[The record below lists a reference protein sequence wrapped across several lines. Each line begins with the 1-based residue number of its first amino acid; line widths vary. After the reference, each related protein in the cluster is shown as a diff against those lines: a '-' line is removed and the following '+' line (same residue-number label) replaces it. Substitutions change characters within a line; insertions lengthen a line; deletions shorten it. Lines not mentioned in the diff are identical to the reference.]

1 MNLADYDIIIA
12 GSGFYG
18 LTIAERAAADEGA
31 RVLVVDKRSHMGGN
45 SYSEVDT
52 ETGIEVHTYGSH
64 LFHTNSADVWAYVN
78 RFTNF
83 TNYRHRVIA
92 RHKNRFYTMP
102 INLGT
107 MSSFFGRFLS
117 PEEARSLVEGE
128 VKESGITAPKNL
140 EEKAIS
146 LVGRSLYE
154 AFIKGYTAKQWQT
167 DVRALP
173 ENIITRLPVRY
184 TFEDYYFSDAFEGL
198 PQHGYTPIFE
208 KMLKAG
214 RIDLKLN
221 TDFFDLR
228 SHITP
233 NQLVVYT
240 GPVDRYFNYQLGEL
254 AWRTL
259 DFERAVLPVADF
271 QGAAVVNYPDEDVP
285 FTRIH
290 EFRHLHPERRYAG
303 NKTVIFREYS
313 RFAQKKDEPYYPIGT
328 DKDKALYDAYKQR
341 AEKEQGVLFGG
352 RLGTYRYLDMHQAI
366 GAALKA
372 YEGEVKPSLTALRK
386 GHRYVRSAA

>member
-31 RVLVVDKRSHMGGN
+31 RVLVVDKRSHVGGN
-45 SYSEVDT
+45 SYSEMDA
-52 ETGIEVHTYGSH
+52 ETGIEIHRYGSH

-78 RFTNF
+78 RFTAF

-107 MSSFFGRFLS
+107 MSTFFGRFLS
-117 PEEARSLVEGE
+117 PDEARVLVANE
-128 VKESGITAPKNL
+128 VKESGITTPKNL

-146 LVGRSLYE
+146 LIGRSLYE

-167 DVRALP
+167 DVRTLP
-173 ENIITRLPVRY
+173 EHIITRLPVRY
-184 TFEDYYFSDAFEGL
+184 TFEDYYFSDTYEGL
-198 PQHGYTPIFE
+198 PQNGYTPIFE
-208 KMLKAG
+208 KMLKIG

-221 TDFFDLR
+221 TDFFDIR
-228 SHITP
+228 SQIMP
-233 NQLVVYT
+233 NQMVVYT
-240 GPVDRYFNYQLGEL
+240 GPIDRYFNYQGGEL
-254 AWRTL
+254 SWRTL

-290 EFRHLHPERRYAG
+290 EFRHLHPERAYKTS
-303 NKTVIFREYS
+303 KTVIFREYS
-313 RFAQKKDEPYYPIGT
+313 RFAQKIDEPYYPVGT
-328 DKDKALYDAYKQR
+328 ERDKSLYDAYKQR

-372 YEGEVKPSLTALRK
+372 YEGEVKPALNALRK